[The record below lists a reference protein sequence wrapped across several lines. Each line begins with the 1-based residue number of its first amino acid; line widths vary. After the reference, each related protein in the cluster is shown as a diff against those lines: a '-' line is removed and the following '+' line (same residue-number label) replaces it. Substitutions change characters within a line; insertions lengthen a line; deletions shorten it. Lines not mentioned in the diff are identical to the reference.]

1 MYVRFACYGRREGP
15 RVIAF
20 MRSRLP
26 SPAQPG
32 GMGLNL
38 TAIVLAVYLMTG
50 GGHGYS
56 IDGAF
61 AFEMAKTAFLDPDH
75 QYFTRFK
82 TAFARWGIGLPIIGQ
97 PFILAGAAL
106 GAVAPERDELTVDGH
121 RFRVEEWPS
130 VTAGKT
136 ETFPVPSSISP
147 GSPVTTFKIISF
159 LANTV
164 AVPDGTTVAELRLV
178 TATNTVAIP
187 IRAGIETAEW
197 AWDRPDIRG
206 TVAHSRASV
215 AGHWI
220 GQPRGN
226 LYVASLPVPV
236 PVAID
241 RWEITGSS
249 GLGQA
254 GAFSLRAVAIGTSKP
269 PNIAPVTA
277 GAPPP
282 VTWHDARTGERFWS
296 ERQTGDFFAHLG
308 FSVTNAVVTAA
319 TVWALHRIT
328 LNFGYR
334 PMVALIVGA
343 AFGLGTLAWPYA
355 KYDFAEPTASLAL
368 ALAVLAIHR
377 IFPPNIGPSTKTP
390 SPGGPTLIPP
400 TPPPAL
406 VGFADPLS
414 PRRNVRLMA
423 YTTMLA
429 LIFAIGA
436 KYTAILGGIAVIT
449 ELLISSQ
456 PWRRDRRSD
465 FLIFSGIVALPG
477 VAVATA
483 AIGVG
488 LWSTGETPIVLT
500 SDLSRLTSDW
510 LSLPFWIGFRG
521 LVFSSGKSLFLYA
534 PWLLL
539 AIPGSVLW
547 VWRHRFSGSALTVVF
562 PIVTILLY
570 SMKLVW
576 HGGSWGP
583 RYLLMTVPWLT
594 LATAPVIDILI
605 TRRFGRVV
613 LSALATVS
621 VAIQVIAIAKHPEQ
635 YPAMV
640 RRHVVPT
647 MTQFGAP
654 YGGQDYWDARE
665 GDRLVLALRDPDAE
679 TGRSRSLG
687 YLWGLPD
694 ASVTITAHDSEAPI
708 LRDVNLS
715 LYVIDWDR
723 QGRTETMTITDAI
736 DTRRIEL
743 DKGLD
748 EGVWV
753 RAVIRIDPANPVTVA
768 VRQTGPDTAVVS
780 AMAFD
785 PISPGIAGSSREVRL
800 DRHTRGEW
808 PGTYGRD
815 GYAFFGFR
823 SFNIDQAK
831 LPPYVKGYEL
841 RHVGDREHPTIHV
854 EVPEDDLLDTAMLYA
869 PPFSPILGNIW
880 LLGADVFHLVIPSR
894 PDFTQGVL
902 LRPPWSWF
910 GISAPLPPHPEYG
923 LGLDF
928 WPSMIWTSH
937 ASHTGVVVVSGI
949 VLLGLQVVILTC
961 TNQLLKALSEAD
973 IHQGAPGSEA
983 KESEASIDQ
992 AGLGSEARASEASID
1007 QAGLG
1012 SEARGVVRRSRLTA
1026 IGVLAGILMIFDWL
1040 QVQG

>member
-1 MYVRFACYGRREGP
+1 M
-15 RVIAF
+15 IAF
-20 MRSRLP
+20 LTARRHDA
-26 SPAQPG
+26 AQATRISTWRRG
-32 GMGLNL
+32 VGLNL
-38 TAIVLAVYLMTG
+38 TAIVLAIYLMTG

-82 TAFARWGIGLPIIGQ
+82 TAFARWGIGLPILGQ

-106 GAVAPERDELTVDGH
+106 GTIAPERDDFIADGH
-121 RFRVEEWPS
+121 RFRVEEWPVVS
-130 VTAGKT
+130 AGMT
-136 ETFPVPSSISP
+136 ETFPVPGSIVT
-147 GSPVTTFKIISF
+147 GSPVTTFTIVSF

-178 TATNTVAIP
+178 TATNTVTIP
-187 IRAGIETAEW
+187 IRAGMETAEW

-206 TVAHSRASV
+206 TVAHARARV

-226 LYVASLPVPV
+226 LYIASIPVPV

-241 RWEITGSS
+241 RWEVAGSG

-254 GAFSLRAVAIGTSKP
+254 GTFSLRAVAIGTMPARTPGTS
-269 PNIAPVTA
+269 A
-277 GAPPP
+277 P

-308 FSVTNAVVTAA
+308 FSVTNAVVTAS
-319 TVWALHRIT
+319 TVWALHRAT

-334 PMVALIVGA
+334 PVVALIVGA

-368 ALAVLAIHR
+368 ALAVLAIQR
-377 IFPPNIGPSTKTP
+377 IFPPTITP
-390 SPGGPTLIPP
+390 SPATPASARRSTSVPP
-400 TPPPAL
+400 TPLPTSEPGVGVLSAMPVTAPAL
-406 VGFADPLS
+406 PGFVDPLP

-436 KYTAILGGIAVIT
+436 KYTAILGVVAVVAELVIT
-449 ELLISSQ
+449 SQ
-456 PWRRDRRSD
+456 PWRRDRRRD
-465 FLIFSGIVALPG
+465 ALRFAGIVALPG

-488 LWSTGETPIVLT
+488 LWTTGETPIVLT

-510 LSLPFWIGFRG
+510 LSLPFWTGFRG

-539 AIPGSVLW
+539 AIPGSILW
-547 VWRHRFSGSALTVVF
+547 VRRHRFSGSALTVVF
-562 PIVTILLY
+562 PVVTILLY

-594 LATAPVIDILI
+594 LVTAPVVDTVI
-605 TRRFGRVV
+605 TRRSGRVILGV
-613 LSALATVS
+613 LATLS

-647 MTQFGAP
+647 MTRFGAT
-654 YGGQDYWDARE
+654 YGGQDYWDARD
-665 GDRLVLALRDPDAE
+665 GDRLVLALRDPDPE

-694 ASVTITAHDSEAPI
+694 ASVTITAPDSEAPI
-708 LRDVNLS
+708 LRDVTLS

-736 DTRRIEL
+736 DTRRIDL
-743 DKGLD
+743 DQGLD
-748 EGVWV
+748 DGVWV

-768 VRQTGPDTAVVS
+768 IRQTGPDTAVVS
-780 AMAFD
+780 GMAFD
-785 PISPGIAGSSREVRL
+785 PISPGIAASSREVRL

-823 SFNIDQAK
+823 SFNIDLAK

-880 LLGADVFHLVIPSR
+880 LLGADAFHLVMPSR

-902 LRPPWSWF
+902 LRPPWTWF
-910 GISAPLPPHPEYG
+910 GINAPVPLHPEYG

-928 WPSMIWTSH
+928 WPTLIWTAH
-937 ASHTGVVVVSGI
+937 ASHTGVIVVSGI
-949 VLLGLQVVILTC
+949 VLLGLQGVILTC
-961 TNQLLKALSEAD
+961 TNQLLSTL
-973 IHQGAPGSEA
+973 
-983 KESEASIDQ
+983 
-992 AGLGSEARASEASID
+992 
-1007 QAGLG
+1007 
-1012 SEARGVVRRSRLTA
+1012 GVVRRSRLTI
-1026 IGVLAGILMIFDWL
+1026 IGVVTAMLVVFDWL
-1040 QVQG
+1040 QVQW

>member
-1 MYVRFACYGRREGP
+1 M
-15 RVIAF
+15 IAF
-20 MRSRLP
+20 MKARLP
-26 SPAQPG
+26 GTAQTKSTHVRRH

-38 TAIVLAVYLMTG
+38 AVMVLAIYLMTG

-61 AFEMAKTAFLDPDH
+61 AFEMAKTAFLDEDH
-75 QYFTRFK
+75 KYFTRFK
-82 TAFARWGIGLPIIGQ
+82 TAFARWGVGLPIIGQ

-106 GAVAPERDELTVDGH
+106 GTFAPERDDLTVDGH
-121 RFRVEEWPS
+121 VFRVEEWPIL
-130 VTAGKT
+130 TAGKT
-136 ETFPVPSSISP
+136 ATFPVPGSIIP
-147 GSPVTTFKIISF
+147 GSPVTTFTIVSF

-206 TVAHSRASV
+206 TVAHARARI
-215 AGHWI
+215 AGNWI

-226 LYVASLPVPV
+226 LYAASLPVPV

-254 GAFSLRAVAIGTSKP
+254 GAFSLRAVAIATSQ
-269 PNIAPVTA
+269 
-277 GAPPP
+277 PPP
-282 VTWHDARTGERFWS
+282 LSPLPARAPASVIWHDARTGERFWS

-319 TVWALHRIT
+319 TVWALYCVA

-334 PMVALIVGA
+334 PVVALIVGA
-343 AFGLGTLAWPYA
+343 AFGLATLAWPYA

-377 IFPPNIGPSTKTP
+377 IFPPTTTPRADTP
-390 SPGGPTLIPP
+390 SPDLDHRTSADGDDQPP
-400 TPPPAL
+400 ATPNYRDRHPHASPPPAQE
-406 VGFADPLS
+406 GEGSTGPDPLAL
-414 PRRNVRLMA
+414 PERERGGPLRNVRLMA
-423 YTTMLA
+423 YMAMLA
-429 LIFAIGA
+429 LIFAVGA
-436 KYTAILGGIAVIT
+436 KYTAVLGGIAVIA
-449 ELLISSQ
+449 ELFITSQ
-456 PWRRDRRSD
+456 PWRRDRRRD
-465 FLIFSGIVALPG
+465 ALRFAGIVALPG
-477 VAVATA
+477 FAVATA
-483 AIGVG
+483 AISVG
-488 LWSTGETPIVLT
+488 LWTTGETPIVLT
-500 SDLSRLTSDW
+500 SDLSRITSDW
-510 LSLPFWIGFRG
+510 LSLPFWTGFRG

-594 LATAPVIDILI
+594 LATAPVIDIAI
-605 TRRFGRVV
+605 TRHFGRALLIGLAV
-613 LSALATVS
+613 LS
-621 VAIQVIAIAKHPEQ
+621 VAIQLIAIAKHPEQ

-647 MTQFGAP
+647 MTRFGATH
-654 YGGQDYWDARE
+654 GGQDYWDARE
-665 GDRLVLALRDPDAE
+665 GDRLVMALRDPDPV
-679 TGRSRSLG
+679 TGRSRGLG

-694 ASVTITAHDSEAPI
+694 ASVTITAPESEAPI

-743 DKGLD
+743 DKGLG

-768 VRQTGPDTAVVS
+768 IRQTGPDTAVVS
-780 AMAFD
+780 AMTFD

-808 PGTYGRD
+808 TGTYGRD

-823 SFNIDQAK
+823 SFNIDLAN

-880 LLGADVFHLVIPSR
+880 LLGADAFHLVMPSR

-902 LRPPWSWF
+902 LRPPWTWF
-910 GISAPLPPHPEYG
+910 GVSAPVPPHPEYG

-928 WPSMIWTSH
+928 WPSMIWTAH
-937 ASHTGVVVVSGI
+937 ASHTGVIVVSGI
-949 VLLGLQVVILTC
+949 VLLGLQGAILGSM
-961 TNQLLKALSEAD
+961 NQLLTALGM
-973 IHQGAPGSEA
+973 I
-983 KESEASIDQ
+983 
-992 AGLGSEARASEASID
+992 
-1007 QAGLG
+1007 
-1012 SEARGVVRRSRLTA
+1012 RRSRLITVGIVTA
-1026 IGVLAGILMIFDWL
+1026 ILLIFDWL

>member
-1 MYVRFACYGRREGP
+1 M
-15 RVIAF
+15 IAF
-20 MRSRLP
+20 LTARRHGDAQTTRRSTWRR
-26 SPAQPG
+26 G
-32 GMGLNL
+32 VGLNL
-38 TAIVLAVYLMTG
+38 TAIVLAIYLMTG

-61 AFEMAKTAFLDPDH
+61 AFEMTKTAFLDPDH

-106 GAVAPERDELTVDGH
+106 GTIAPERDDLTADGH
-121 RFRVEEWPS
+121 RFRVEEWPVVS
-130 VTAGKT
+130 AGKT
-136 ETFPVPSSISP
+136 EIFQVPGSIVL
-147 GSPVTTFKIISF
+147 GSPVTTFTIVSF

-178 TATNTVAIP
+178 TATNTVTIP

-206 TVAHSRASV
+206 TVAHARARV

-226 LYVASLPVPV
+226 LYIASIPVPV
-236 PVAID
+236 PVSID
-241 RWEITGSS
+241 RWEVAGSG

-254 GAFSLRAVAIGTSKP
+254 GTFSLRAVTIGTVPARTPTPS
-269 PNIAPVTA
+269 T
-277 GAPPP
+277 P

-296 ERQTGDFFAHLG
+296 ERQTSDFFAHLG

-319 TVWALHRIT
+319 TVWALYRAT

-334 PMVALIVGA
+334 PVVALIVGA

-377 IFPPNIGPSTKTP
+377 NFPPSVTP
-390 SPGGPTLIPP
+390 SPATPAWARRSTSVPP
-400 TPPPAL
+400 TPLATREGGVGVLSAMPAL
-406 VGFADPLS
+406 PGFADPLTL
-414 PRRNVRLMA
+414 RRKLRIMA

-436 KYTAILGGIAVIT
+436 KYTAILGVVAVVAELFIT
-449 ELLISSQ
+449 SQ
-456 PWRRDRRSD
+456 PWRRDRRRD
-465 FLIFSGIVALPG
+465 ALRFAGIVALPG
-477 VAVATA
+477 AAVATA

-488 LWSTGETPIVLT
+488 LWTTGETPIVLT

-510 LSLPFWIGFRG
+510 LSLPFWTGFRG
-521 LVFSSGKSLFLYA
+521 LIFSLGKSLFLYA

-539 AIPGSVLW
+539 AIPGSILW
-547 VWRHRFSGSALTVVF
+547 VRRHRFSGSALTVVF

-594 LATAPVIDILI
+594 LATAPVVDTLI
-605 TRRFGRVV
+605 TRRFGRVI
-613 LSALATVS
+613 LSVLATMS
-621 VAIQVIAIAKHPEQ
+621 LAIQVIAIAKHPEQ

-647 MTQFGAP
+647 MTQFGAT
-654 YGGQDYWDARE
+654 YGGQDYWDARK
-665 GDRLVLALRDPDAE
+665 GDRLVMALRDPDPE
-679 TGRSRSLG
+679 TGRSRGLG

-694 ASVTITAHDSEAPI
+694 ASVTITAPESEGPI

-736 DTRRIEL
+736 DTRRVDL
-743 DKGLD
+743 DQGLD

-753 RAVIRIDPANPVTVA
+753 RAVIRIDPANPVTVGI
-768 VRQTGPDTAVVS
+768 RQTGPDTAVVS
-780 AMAFD
+780 AMTFD
-785 PISPGIAGSSREVRL
+785 PISPGMAGSSREVRL

-823 SFNIDQAK
+823 SFNIDLAK

-854 EVPEDDLLDTAMLYA
+854 EIPEDDLLDIAMLYA

-880 LLGADVFHLVIPSR
+880 LLGADAFHLVLPSR

-902 LRPPWSWF
+902 LRPPWTWF
-910 GISAPLPPHPEYG
+910 GISAPVPPHPEYG

-928 WPSMIWTSH
+928 WPTLIWTTH
-937 ASHTGVVVVSGI
+937 ASHTGVIVVSGT
-949 VLLGLQVVILTC
+949 VLLGLQGVILTC
-961 TNQLLKALSEAD
+961 TNQLLSTL
-973 IHQGAPGSEA
+973 
-983 KESEASIDQ
+983 
-992 AGLGSEARASEASID
+992 GL
-1007 QAGLG
+1007 
-1012 SEARGVVRRSRLTA
+1012 VRRSRLTS
-1026 IGVLAGILMIFDWL
+1026 IGVVTAMLVVFDWL

>member
-1 MYVRFACYGRREGP
+1 
-15 RVIAF
+15 
-20 MRSRLP
+20 
-26 SPAQPG
+26 
-32 GMGLNL
+32 MGLNL
-38 TAIVLAVYLMTG
+38 TATVLAIYLMTG

-61 AFEMAKTAFLDPDH
+61 AFEMAKTAFIDQDH

-106 GAVAPERDELTVDGH
+106 GTIAPERDGLTVDGH
-121 RFRVEEWPS
+121 VFRVEEWPS

-136 ETFPVPSSISP
+136 ETFPAPSSVVP
-147 GSPVTTFKIISF
+147 GSPVTTFTIVSF

-164 AVPDGTTVAELRLV
+164 AVPDGATVAELRLV

-206 TVAHSRASV
+206 TVAHARARI

-226 LYVASLPVPV
+226 LYVASIPVPV

-241 RWEITGSS
+241 RWEIAGSG

-254 GAFSLRAVAIGTSKP
+254 GTFSLRAVAIGTVPARAPGTS
-269 PNIAPVTA
+269 APVS
-277 GAPPP
+277 
-282 VTWHDARTGERFWS
+282 WHDARTGERFWS

-319 TVWALHRIT
+319 TVWTLHRAT

-334 PMVALIVGA
+334 PVVAIIVGA

-368 ALAVLAIHR
+368 TLAVLAIQR
-377 IFPPNIGPSTKTP
+377 IFPPTITPSETTP
-390 SPGGPTLIPP
+390 SPDLDLLTDPGLHPGTAGRSGSGPT
-400 TPPPAL
+400 AR
-406 VGFADPLS
+406 S
-414 PRRNVRLMA
+414 EEPRRNVRLMA
-423 YTTMLA
+423 YVTMLA

-436 KYTAILGGIAVIT
+436 KYTAILGAIAVIA
-449 ELLISSQ
+449 ELFIASK
-456 PWRRDRRSD
+456 PWRRDRRPD
-465 FLIFSGIVALPG
+465 ALRFAGIVALPG

-483 AIGVG
+483 AISVG
-488 LWSTGETPIVLT
+488 LWTTGETPIVLT

-510 LSLPFWIGFRG
+510 LSLPFWTGFRG
-521 LVFSSGKSLFLYA
+521 LAFSSGKSLFLYA

-539 AIPGSVLW
+539 AIPGSILW
-547 VWRHRFSGSALTVVF
+547 VRRHRFSGSALAVVF

-594 LATAPVIDILI
+594 LATAPVIDTLI
-605 TRRFGRVV
+605 TRRFGRVI
-613 LSALATVS
+613 LSLLAILS
-621 VAIQVIAIAKHPEQ
+621 VAIQMIAIAKHPEQ

-647 MTQFGAP
+647 MTRFGAFH
-654 YGGQDYWDARE
+654 GGQDYWDARE
-665 GDRLVLALRDPDAE
+665 GDRLVMALRDPDPE

-694 ASVTITAHDSEAPI
+694 ASVTITAPESEAPI

-715 LYVIDWDR
+715 LYVIDWDG

-743 DKGLD
+743 DMGLD

-753 RAVIRIDPANPVTVA
+753 RAVVRIDPANPVTVGI
-768 VRQTGPDTAVVS
+768 RQTGPDTAVVS
-780 AMAFD
+780 AMTFD

-823 SFNIDQAK
+823 SFNIDLAK

-880 LLGADVFHLVIPSR
+880 LLGADAFHLVMPSR

-902 LRPPWSWF
+902 LRPPWKWF
-910 GISAPLPPHPEYG
+910 GISAPVPPHPEYG

-928 WPSMIWTSH
+928 WPTLIWTAH

-949 VLLGLQVVILTC
+949 VLLGLQGVILTC
-961 TNQLLKALSEAD
+961 TNQLLSAL
-973 IHQGAPGSEA
+973 
-983 KESEASIDQ
+983 
-992 AGLGSEARASEASID
+992 
-1007 QAGLG
+1007 
-1012 SEARGVVRRSRLTA
+1012 GVVRRSRLTTVWVVTA
-1026 IGVLAGILMIFDWL
+1026 ILMIFDWL

>member
-1 MYVRFACYGRREGP
+1 MARR
-15 RVIAF
+15 
-20 MRSRLP
+20 
-26 SPAQPG
+26 PAPG
-32 GMGLNL
+32 GYL
-38 TAIVLAVYLMTG
+38 TAIVLAIYLMTG

-61 AFEMAKTAFLDPDH
+61 AFEMAKTAFLDQDH

-106 GAVAPERDELTVDGH
+106 GTIAPERDDLTVDGH
-121 RFRVEEWPS
+121 VFRVEEWPG

-136 ETFPVPSSISP
+136 EYFPVPSSIGP
-147 GSPVTTFKIISF
+147 GTPVTRFTIVSF

-178 TATNTVAIP
+178 TATNTVTIA

-197 AWDRPDIRG
+197 AWDRPDIQG
-206 TVAHSRASV
+206 TVAHARARV

-220 GQPRGN
+220 GQPGGN
-226 LYVASLPVPV
+226 LYIASIPVPV

-241 RWEITGSS
+241 RWEVAGSS
-249 GLGQA
+249 GLGETGTFA
-254 GAFSLRAVAIGTSKP
+254 LRAVAIGTVP
-269 PNIAPVTA
+269 ARAPVSSATM
-277 GAPPP
+277 
-282 VTWHDARTGERFWS
+282 TLHDARTGERFWS
-296 ERQTGDFFAHLG
+296 ERQTVDFFANLG

-319 TVWALHRIT
+319 TVWALYRAA
-328 LNFGYR
+328 LSFGYR
-334 PMVALIVGA
+334 PVVALIVAA

-377 IFPPNIGPSTKTP
+377 IFPPTIPLRAKQPSSDFDHRTETERHTATV
-390 SPGGPTLIPP
+390 GGPESGP
-400 TPPPAL
+400 TVEAEE
-406 VGFADPLS
+406 

-423 YTTMLA
+423 YMTMLA

-436 KYTAILGGIAVIT
+436 KYTAILGGIAVIA
-449 ELLISSQ
+449 ELVITSQ
-456 PWRRDRRSD
+456 PWRRDRRRD
-465 FLIFSGIVALPG
+465 ALRFAGIVALPG
-477 VAVATA
+477 IVAATA

-488 LWSTGETPIVLT
+488 LWTTGETPIVLT
-500 SDLSRLTSDW
+500 SDISRLTSDW
-510 LSLPFWIGFRG
+510 LSLPFWTGFRG

-539 AIPGSVLW
+539 AIPGSILW
-547 VWRHRFSGSALTVVF
+547 VRRHRFSGSSLTVVF

-594 LATAPVIDILI
+594 LATAPVIDTVI
-605 TRRFGRVV
+605 TRRFGRVI
-613 LSALATVS
+613 LSVLATMS
-621 VAIQVIAIAKHPEQ
+621 IAIQVIAIAKHPEQ

-647 MTQFGAP
+647 MTRFGAT

-665 GDRLVLALRDPDAE
+665 GDRLVLALRDPDPA

-687 YLWGLPD
+687 YLWGLPN
-694 ASVTITAHDSEAPI
+694 ASVTITALESEAPI
-708 LRDVNLS
+708 LRDVSLG

-723 QGRTETMTITDAI
+723 QGRTETMMITDAI

-743 DKGLD
+743 DQGLD

-753 RAVIRIDPANPVTVA
+753 RAVIRIDPANPVTVGI
-768 VRQTGPDTAVVS
+768 RQTGPDTSVVS
-780 AMAFD
+780 AMTFD

-808 PGTYGRD
+808 PRTYGRD

-823 SFNIDQAK
+823 SFNIDLAK
-831 LPPYVKGYEL
+831 LPSYVKGYEL

-880 LLGADVFHLVIPSR
+880 LLGADAFHLVVPSR
-894 PDFTQGVL
+894 PDLTQGVL
-902 LRPPWSWF
+902 LRPPWTWF
-910 GISAPLPPHPEYG
+910 GIGAPVPPHPEYG

-928 WPSMIWTSH
+928 WPTLIWTVH
-937 ASHTGVVVVSGI
+937 ASHTGVLVVAGI
-949 VLLGLQVVILTC
+949 VLLGLQGVILTC
-961 TNQLLKALSEAD
+961 TNQLLST
-973 IHQGAPGSEA
+973 
-983 KESEASIDQ
+983 
-992 AGLGSEARASEASID
+992 LGVA
-1007 QAGLG
+1007 
-1012 SEARGVVRRSRLTA
+1012 RRSRLTT
-1026 IGVLAGILMIFDWL
+1026 IGVVTVILMVFDWL